1 MLIFCAHTMKAKC
14 LVLALIL
21 IMSSLSVGCLDN
33 ARRSLHRL
41 TDDRDDDRDRD
52 TCYDDNR
59 QEVDCEDE
67 EERCYDENRNEVE
80 CEDDDRED
88 DDREDETCYDDN
100 RQEVDCDEDEG
111 EDEDSDHR

>member
-1 MLIFCAHTMKAKC
+1 MSPLGHAMKAKC

-21 IMSSLSVGCLDN
+21 VMSSLSVGCLDN

-88 DDREDETCYDDN
+88 ETCYDDN

-111 EDEDSDHR
+111 EDEDSDQR

>member
-1 MLIFCAHTMKAKC
+1 MKAKC

-33 ARRSLHRL
+33 ARISLHRL
-41 TDDRDDDRDRD
+41 TDDRDGDRDRD

-88 DDREDETCYDDN
+88 ETCYDDN